1 MAGCLA
7 ILLSGPVNA
16 QHVGPGHEPAQHQV
30 PPDHDHAGVTGGSWE
45 GSPEGKAYSEFNHH
59 MAVVF
64 VLLIGLSEFRYALA
78 LTPLAWTRFLLP
90 VAMLGAGSFLMV
102 WSDHEAWPIGSLT
115 FVQTF
120 FGSDWEILQHKLYG
134 VFLMAVGTIEL
145 PRRTGRIAQHWW
157 RVPLPVFA
165 ILGGLALFLHSHGAH
180 PAAHKIA
187 IHHTIMGILA
197 ITSRIVQARLRLGGR
212 TDPCHPCANPSSTCG
227 PLPVGT
233 GVGQPHPADWH
244 PVTGIH
250 GVGERYEARGNR

>member
-16 QHVGPGHEPAQHQV
+16 QHVGPSHEPAQHQV
-30 PPDHDHAGVTGGSWE
+30 PPDHDHAGVTGGSRE
-45 GSPEGKAYSEFNHH
+45 GSPGGKAYSEFSHH
-59 MAVVF
+59 MAGVF
-64 VLLIGLSEFRYALA
+64 VLLIGLSEVRYDLA
-78 LTPLAWTRFLLP
+78 LTPLAWTRFVLP
-90 VAMLGAGSFLMV
+90 VAMLGAGGFLMV
-102 WSDHEAWPIGSLT
+102 WSDHEAWPIGSLS

-134 VFLMAVGTIEL
+134 IFLMAMGTIEL
-145 PRRTGRIAQHWW
+145 PGRTRRIAQHWW

-197 ITSRIVQARLRLGGR
+197 ITVGSYKLASGWEVGR
-212 TDPCHPCANPSSTCG
+212 T
-227 PLPVGT
+227 
-233 GVGQPHPADWH
+233 
-244 PVTGIH
+244 PVTLAPTFHQLADRSRWGLAWASLILLISIQIL
-250 GVGERYEARGNR
+250 VYTE

>member
-1 MAGCLA
+1 MAG
-7 ILLSGPVNA
+7 
-16 QHVGPGHEPAQHQV
+16 
-30 PPDHDHAGVTGGSWE
+30 
-45 GSPEGKAYSEFNHH
+45 
-59 MAVVF
+59 VF

-78 LTPLAWTRFLLP
+78 LTPLAWTRFLLA
-90 VAMLGAGSFLMV
+90 VAMLRAGGFLMV
-102 WSDHEAWPIGSLT
+102 WSDHEAWPIGSLS

-134 VFLMAVGTIEL
+134 VFLMAVGTNEL
-145 PRRTGRIAQHWW
+145 LRRTGRIAQHWS

-165 ILGGLALFLHSHGAH
+165 VLGGLALFLHCHGAH

-212 TDPCHPCANPSSTCG
+212 TDPCHPCANLSSTCG

-233 GVGQPHPADWH
+233 GVGQPHPADR
-244 PVTGIH
+244 VSVADLFGIIE
-250 GVGERYEARGNR
+250 VGDRRAAMGGTLRPIVPRQ